1 MDKSKKMNE
10 ADLLKALAIEKTERK
25 KAEAKLLTAN
35 KEIALQHAEKTTRY
49 AELVVANK
57 ELAFQ
62 KKEKNKRA
70 AELSMANI
78 EVAYQ
83 NDLKEKRAKELVI
96 ANKELGYQNVVK
108 EKRAA
113 ELIIANEEL
122 AFQNNEKEKRAAEL
136 IIANEELA
144 FQNHEKEKR
153 AAELIIA
160 NIELAYQNDEKEKR
174 AAELIIANEE
184 LAFQNNE
191 KEKRAAELIIANK
204 ELLAFTYI
212 SSHDLQ
218 EPLRKIQTFIS
229 ILLGNEKETLSEN
242 GKYNFERIQL
252 SAKRMQQLIDDL
264 LAFSRISTTELKF
277 EKTNLAAIV
286 ADVKN
291 ELIDTIK
298 EKEATIE
305 TSGLGTVDVIPF
317 QFRQLMY
324 NLISNAL
331 KFSKTDIL
339 PVITVS
345 SKIEKGNKLN
355 HKKLLPDKL
364 YCHIMVKDNGIGF
377 ESHFSERIFGVFQK
391 LHLKEVY
398 AGTGIGLAIV
408 KKIVE
413 NHNGL
418 IIASSN
424 LNEGAT
430 FNIYL
435 PVEEVG

>member
-96 ANKELGYQNVVK
+96 ANKELGYQNVV
-108 EKRAA
+108 
-113 ELIIANEEL
+113 
-122 AFQNNEKEKRAAEL
+122 KEKRAAEL